1 MLSAISSQLRCYG
14 IAFFAWAIALLLTW
28 LLQPLMT
35 PTVFALFY
43 PAVMV
48 SALYG
53 GLGPGLVAVILAT
66 LTTKYFF
73 LPPVYSLAIT
83 NPNTFF
89 RLTTLVL
96 VALMISLLSTA
107 LRMAKQRAECNA
119 LRATRQQEILRQSE
133 ERFRLLV
140 ESVEDYAFF
149 LLDSSGRVTSWNA
162 GAERLLGYP
171 EAEIMGNLFTCFF
184 LPEAVEQGVPYRE
197 LQIAIAS
204 GRLESDRW
212 YIRKDGSQFFAS
224 DITTALQDE
233 TGNLQGFTKVMRDIT
248 KCQQAQKALR
258 ESEQRYRLLTEALPQ
273 MVWIAGAEG
282 HFEYCNQHWYNY
294 TGLTPEQT
302 LGDGWVIAVHPD
314 DRSRT
319 VARWQK
325 AAEIVECYKVEYRQR
340 HHNGQYRWHLASV
353 GPLCNE
359 KGNVIKWLGTA
370 IDIEERKQT
379 EAERT
384 RLLAYEQAARA
395 ASEAARSA
403 AERANRIKDEFLAV
417 LSHELR
423 TPLNPIL
430 GWAKILRTRQ
440 VDEATR
446 ARGIEIIERNA
457 MVQTRLIEDL
467 LDVSRIIRGKLS
479 LTISPVNLASVLEA
493 ALDTVSL
500 AAQAK
505 SIEIYS
511 SFNESAIVSGDASRL
526 QQVVWNLLSNAVKF
540 TPTGGRVDIQLKC
553 FGRHAQIQVSDT
565 GKGIDPD
572 FLPYIFD
579 YFRQENS
586 STTRAFGGLGL
597 GLAIVDQLVELH
609 GGTVQAQSP
618 GIGRGATFT
627 INLPLMN
634 SELLAGLFKEQTEKS
649 NSVSIE
655 G

>member
-14 IAFFAWAIALLLTW
+14 VAFFAWAIALVLTW

-53 GLGPGLVAVILAT
+53 GLGPGLLSVTLAALAT
-66 LTTKYFF
+66 QYFF

-96 VALMISLLSTA
+96 VALMISLVSTA
-107 LRMAKQRAECNA
+107 LRTAKQRAERDA
-119 LRATRQQEILRQSE
+119 LKATRQQEILRQSE

-140 ESVEDYAFF
+140 ESVQDYAFF
-149 LLDSSGRVTSWNA
+149 LLDSSGRVTGWNA
-162 GAERLLGYP
+162 GAERLLGYL
-171 EAEIMGNLFTCFF
+171 EAEIMGNLFTGFF
-184 LPEAVEQGVPYRE
+184 LPEAVEQGVPYQE
-197 LQIAIAS
+197 LQLAIAS
-204 GRLESDRW
+204 GRIESDRW

-224 DITTALQDE
+224 GITTALRDE
-233 TGNLQGFTKVMRDIT
+233 AGNLQGFSKVMRDIT
-248 KCQQAQKALR
+248 ERQQAQEALR
-258 ESEQRYRLLTEALPQ
+258 ESEQRYRLLAEGLPQ
-273 MVWIAGAEG
+273 MIWIAGAEG
-282 HFEYCNQHWYNY
+282 HFEYCNQHWYDY

-302 LGDGWVIAVHPD
+302 LGDGWLIALHPD

-325 AAEIVECYKVEYRQR
+325 AAEIVESYKVEYRQR
-340 HHNGQYRWHLASV
+340 HQDGQYRWHLASV
-353 GPLCNE
+353 GPVCS
-359 KGNVIKWLGTA
+359 KQGNVIKWLGTA

-403 AERANRIKDEFLAV
+403 AERSNRIKDEFLAV

-440 VDEATR
+440 VDAATITR
-446 ARGIEIIERNA
+446 AIEIIERNA

-479 LTISPVNLASVLEA
+479 LTISPVNLGSVLEA

-505 SIEIYS
+505 SIEMYS
-511 SFNESAIVSGDASRL
+511 SRDECAIISGDASRL
-526 QQVVWNLLSNAVKF
+526 QQVIWNLLSNAVKF

-553 FGRHAQIQVSDT
+553 FGKHAQIRVSDT

-572 FLPYIFD
+572 FLPYVFD

-597 GLAIVDQLVELH
+597 GLAIVRQVVELH
-609 GGTVQAQSP
+609 GGTVQVESS
-618 GIGRGATFT
+618 GIGRGAIFT
-627 INLPLMN
+627 IKLPLMN
-634 SELLAGLFKEQTEKS
+634 SEPLAGLLKEHKEKD